1 MAKYRFEQIA
11 INCKEKVKA
20 DDIDTSTYI
29 GLEHL
34 DPGCLHVS
42 RWGSAV
48 PIKGDK
54 IVMHEG
60 DVLFGK
66 RNAYLR
72 RAAIAPHDGAFSAHG
87 MIFRPREA
95 VVDKD
100 FFPLF
105 IASDYFFDTAIRI
118 SVGSLSP
125 TVNWSDLKNQEF
137 ELPDLD
143 TQRKLA
149 KVLWSL
155 NDTKEAY
162 KKLIAA
168 TDELVKSQFMELF
181 GDPVT
186 NEKGWPIVR
195 LDSVAD
201 IRIGPFGSLL
211 HKEDYIEGGHAL
223 VNPSHIIDGKIVP
236 DQELT
241 VSDEKYNL
249 LSTYQLEKGDVV
261 LGRRGE
267 MGRCAVVTVSGM
279 LCGTGSMIIRPNGK
293 IRPYFLQRMLAS
305 PSFRKVI
312 ENKAVG
318 VTMMNINVP
327 IVSSLMLPLLP
338 ASLQDEYIAFVQQSD
353 KSKFAIQ
360 CCSNLNLSRC
370 SEISNPIVRDG
381 LLHLLTILQK

>member
-168 TDELVKSQFMELF
+168 TDELVKSQFMEMF

-293 IRPYFLQRMLAS
+293 IRSYFLQRMLAS

-353 KSKFAIQ
+353 KSKFELEQALAELNATYKRIIAE
-360 CCSNLNLSRC
+360 NL
-370 SEISNPIVRDG
+370 G
-381 LLHLLTILQK
+381 

>member
-20 DDIDTSTYI
+20 DDIDISTYI

-54 IVMHEG
+54 IIMHAG
-60 DVLFGK
+60 DILFGK
-66 RNAYLR
+66 RNAYLK

-87 MIFRPREA
+87 MIFRPRED

-149 KVLWSL
+149 KVLWSI

-162 KKLIAA
+162 KKLIAV
-168 TDELVKSQFMELF
+168 TDELVKSQFIEMF
-181 GDPVT
+181 GDPAENPNGYPIEKLASVGELNRGVSKARPRNNPALLGGPYPLIQTGEVT
-186 NEKGWPIVR
+186 AAELYIDHYENTYSELGLAQSKMWPKGTLCITIAANIAQTAILGFEACFP
-195 LDSVAD
+195 DSVV
-201 IRIGPFGSLL
+201 GF
-211 HKEDYIEGGHAL
+211 
-223 VNPSHIIDGKIVP
+223 
-236 DQELT
+236 
-241 VSDEKYNL
+241 
-249 LSTYQLEKGDVV
+249 
-261 LGRRGE
+261 
-267 MGRCAVVTVSGM
+267 VSGERVTQIYIHYWF
-279 LCGTGSMIIRPNGK
+279 GFFQK
-293 IRPYFLQRMLAS
+293 ILEEQAPQVAQ
-305 PSFRKVI
+305 K
-312 ENKAVG
+312 
-318 VTMMNINVP
+318 NINLKILSELDVMVP
-327 IVSSLMLPLLP
+327 PME
-338 ASLQDEYIAFVQQSD
+338 LQQQFIRLVEQSD
-353 KSKFAIQ
+353 KSKFELEQALAELNATYKRIIAE
-360 CCSNLNLSRC
+360 NL
-370 SEISNPIVRDG
+370 G
-381 LLHLLTILQK
+381 